1 MILHTL
7 VQRLNRPWLTNE
19 WNAYINARQLYEQ
32 DLSDSDKRFDY
43 LYASDILLTTLKQ
56 LRSSGLITPEEYNT
70 ARRQIMEADNVY

>member
-7 VQRLNRPWLTNE
+7 VQRINRPWLTNE
-19 WNAYINARQLYEQ
+19 WNAYIDARQLYEQ
-32 DLSDSDKRFDY
+32 DISDIDKRFDY

-70 ARRQIMEADNVY
+70 ARRQIMEADNI

>member
-43 LYASDILLTTLKQ
+43 LYASGILLTTLKQ
-56 LRSSGLITPEEYNT
+56 LRSSGLITLEEYNT
-70 ARRQIMEADNVY
+70 ARRQIMEADNV

>member
-1 MILHTL
+1 MILRTL

-32 DLSDSDKRFDY
+32 DLSDPDKRFDY

-56 LRSSGLITPEEYNT
+56 LRSSGLITLEEYNT
-70 ARRQIMEADNVY
+70 ARRQIMEADNI

>member
-7 VQRLNRPWLTNE
+7 VQRINRPWLTNE
-19 WNAYINARQLYEQ
+19 WNAYIDARQLYEQ
-32 DLSDSDKRFDY
+32 DISDIDKRFDY

>member
-56 LRSSGLITPEEYNT
+56 LRSSGLITLEEYNT
-70 ARRQIMEADNVY
+70 ARRQIMEADNI

>member
-70 ARRQIMEADNVY
+70 ARRQIMEADNV